1 METMPYRTDLVPPS
15 HEQPAAPVTA
25 SDWRVKLPVLT
36 GTQVTLRD
44 LRVTDAPALFL
55 FLTTEEVTRFISPP
69 PTTVEGFER
78 FIVWTHER
86 RAAGSHACFAVTL
99 TGTTTAIGIIQVRDL
114 ATGFDTAEWGFA
126 VGSPFWG
133 TGVFADAAALVLN
146 FTFDI
151 LGVRRLEA
159 RAATANGRGI
169 GALRKIGAVAEGRL
183 RKTFYKSGVYLDQML
198 YAILDVEWRN
208 YRSKFST
215 RASSKPA
222 SRPELL
228 LLVDHEH
235 RLAGRLGDGL
245 HRQPAARCQSGC

>member
-1 METMPYRTDLVPPS
+1 METMLARTDLDRPS
-15 HEQPAAPVTA
+15 YPQPATPVAT
-25 SDWRVKLPVLT
+25 SDWRTRLPVLT

-44 LRVTDAPALFL
+44 LRITDAPALFL

-69 PTTVEGFER
+69 PSTVEGFER

-99 TGTTTAIGIIQVRDL
+99 TGTNTAVGLIQVRDL

-133 TGVFADAAALVLN
+133 TGVFADAATLVLN
-146 FTFDI
+146 FTFDV

-159 RAATANGRGI
+159 RAATANGRGV
-169 GALRKIGAVAEGRL
+169 GALRKIGAVAEGQL

-208 YRSKFST
+208 YRSKVAT
-215 RASSKPA
+215 HASARPA
-222 SRPELL
+222 SR
-228 LLVDHEH
+228 
-235 RLAGRLGDGL
+235 RNYFF
-245 HRQPAARCQSGC
+245 S

>member
-1 METMPYRTDLVPPS
+1 MEKMPYRDELALQVM
-15 HEQPAAPVTA
+15 PVVRERIIS
-25 SDWRVKLPVLT
+25 SDWKTGLPVLAS
-36 GTQVTLRD
+36 GSVVLRD
-44 LRVTDAPALFL
+44 LRASDAPSLFAL
-55 FLTTEEVTRFISPP
+55 LTTEEVTRFISPP

-146 FTFDI
+146 FTFDV

-183 RKTFYKSGVYLDQML
+183 RKTFYRSGVYLDQML

-208 YRSKFST
+208 YRSKVST
-215 RASSKPA
+215 RAS
-222 SRPELL
+222 
-228 LLVDHEH
+228 
-235 RLAGRLGDGL
+235 
-245 HRQPAARCQSGC
+245 